1 MDPTADAAT
10 DWSKVSDYFAVV
22 CASEE
27 LLEAERDW
35 PSTILANWRETI
47 NDVVVVAPKHGEAA
61 PLDYDLIEKSVGQ
74 QKADLNSGA
83 LYANSLF
90 LAIRK
95 HGATP
100 RSVHCN
106 MIATASFECI
116 KLTEDRI
123 CFVRYCLYA
132 SALPT

>member
-1 MDPTADAAT
+1 MDPAADAAT

-47 NDVVVVAPKHGEAA
+47 NDIVVVAPKHGEAA

-100 RSVHCN
+100 RSVHCKVL
-106 MIATASFECI
+106 ARSCSLEAQT
-116 KLTEDRI
+116 
-123 CFVRYCLYA
+123 
-132 SALPT
+132 